1 MANRSPNKTRALS
14 CRKITRGLAR
24 GRKCYRRRFL
34 LRHPSPD
41 SILIITGV
49 RRGQGSARET
59 LTRKNPER
67 GSRPGFPELS
77 LILGSRPYGGVSGGW
92 GAVQPAH
99 ERQQHLCRE
108 MGRRTIRL
116 TKSCWDRRIVT
127 FHCTSEQRDLYFRI
141 RRIDTARLLAHVSM
155 SSPLTREIALM
166 KIYPANIAIHASMQ
180 IMTMATAKKI
190 KSRFESL
197 DTAAVVLQLR
207 LIKDQSCFNIRQTPF
222 LEDRRR
228 KNELVRIV

>member
-1 MANRSPNKTRALS
+1 MV
-14 CRKITRGLAR
+14 LAR
-24 GRKCYRRRFL
+24 GSLSFL
-34 LRHPSPD
+34 
-41 SILIITGV
+41 
-49 RRGQGSARET
+49 
-59 LTRKNPER
+59 
-67 GSRPGFPELS
+67 

-99 ERQQHLCRE
+99 ERQQHLCR
-108 MGRRTIRL
+108 GWGCRTVCL
-116 TKSCWDRRIVT
+116 TTPCWDRRIVT

-155 SSPLTREIALM
+155 SLPLTREIALM
-166 KIYPANIAIHASMQ
+166 KFYPANIAIHASMQ
-180 IMTMATAKKI
+180 ITTMATAKKI

-207 LIKDQSCFNIRQTPF
+207 LIKEIVFMSTP
-222 LEDRRR
+222 LSGGRRR